1 MLDVVEPEHCYIRH
15 GHCKDQD
22 VQDGLE
28 RGIGNGRHQCWNVL
42 ETGGIY
48 REVNRRRLTF

>member
-1 MLDVVEPEHCYIRH
+1 MLDVAEPEHFYVRH

-28 RGIGNGRHQCWNVL
+28 RGIGNGRHQRRNML
-42 ETGGIY
+42 EIGGTGKSTVEDS
-48 REVNRRRLTF
+48 RF